1 MKAFIAA
8 VQFLTIV
15 PLSKDLRA
23 TNETLGNST
32 AYFPLVGFLIGIL
45 LFIYNEVLSLFL
57 PLQVGCILIIALLIV
72 LTGAIHLDGFVD
84 TLDGLAGGRDKATT
98 LEIMKDS
105 RIGAIGVI
113 GVVVLLLV
121 KYASMVNIPRGFL
134 WKALLLMPVI
144 GRWSMAQ
151 LCYFSKYARENGA
164 ARPFVGAGSKRGAIF
179 AAILTLTVLAV
190 FLGFKGIGI
199 GILLSLFTHVFR
211 AFFYHKIGGV
221 TGDII
226 GGANELNEVL
236 FLILMLTFYPR

>member
-151 LCYFSKYARENGA
+151 LCYFSKYNM
-164 ARPFVGAGSKRGAIF
+164 RGRME
-179 AAILTLTVLAV
+179 LR
-190 FLGFKGIGI
+190 G
-199 GILLSLFTHVFR
+199 LS
-211 AFFYHKIGGV
+211 
-221 TGDII
+221 
-226 GGANELNEVL
+226 
-236 FLILMLTFYPR
+236 